1 MTAERLPSEGPLKTT
16 GSDPLKKKKIR
27 FTPLDAVLIILIL
40 AATAYLVRRIGVE
53 MNYRWQWS
61 VILQYLV
68 RTDGGSL
75 ALGSL
80 AQGFLTTVKLSLWAT
95 ALATLLGTI
104 LGLMRVSHSLLYRL
118 IAGSYVEL
126 IRNLPPLVLV
136 FIAYFFIGERIMT
149 VLGAEGLIRSA
160 SPETQKIL
168 AFLFAPPA
176 RLSGFMAGLLTLVLY
191 EAAYIT
197 EIVRSGIQSVEP
209 GQWEAAHTLG
219 LSRRQ
224 QLRFV
229 ILPQA
234 LQRILPA
241 LAGQLIS
248 TIKDSAIVS
257 VISIP
262 ELTFQG
268 LELMSATYLT
278 FEVWI
283 TIAALYFILTLTFSL
298 GVRRL
303 ELLMQK

>member
-1 MTAERLPSEGPLKTT
+1 MTI
-16 GSDPLKKKKIR
+16 KKIR
-27 FTPLDAVLIILIL
+27 FTLLDAVLVTLIL
-40 AATAYLVRRIGVE
+40 AAVVFIVHRVGVE
-53 MNYRWQWS
+53 MRYNWQWP

-68 RTDGGSL
+68 RMDGAHWAAGTL
-75 ALGSL
+75 M
-80 AQGFLTTVKLSLWAT
+80 QGFLTTVKLSLWAT
-95 ALATLLGTI
+95 VLATLLGTI
-104 LGLMRVSHSLLYRL
+104 MGLFRVSHGLFYRL
-118 IAGSYVEL
+118 IAGSYVE
-126 IRNLPPLVLV
+126 IVRNLPPLVLV
-136 FIAYFFIGERIMT
+136 FIVYFFIGERIMT
-149 VLGAEGLIRSA
+149 LFGAEHLIRTA
-160 SPETQKIL
+160 SPEAQKFL

-176 RLSGFMAGLLTLVLY
+176 RLSGFFAGLATLVLY

-197 EIVRSGIQSVEP
+197 EIVRAGIRSIEK

-219 LSRRQ
+219 LSRWQ

-262 ELTFQG
+262 ELTFRG

-283 TIAALYFILTLTFSL
+283 TITALYFLLTFTCSL
-298 GVRRL
+298 GVKRL
-303 ELLMQK
+303 ETAGQR

>member
-1 MTAERLPSEGPLKTT
+1 LTKT
-16 GSDPLKKKKIR
+16 KIR
-27 FTPLDAVLIILIL
+27 FTPLDAVLIVLIL
-40 AATAYLVRRIGVE
+40 AAAVYVVRRIGVE
-53 MNYRWQWS
+53 MNYRWQWP
-61 VILQYLV
+61 VILQYIV
-68 RTDGGSL
+68 RTDGGSW
-75 ALGSL
+75 AAGSL

-104 LGLMRVSHSLLYRL
+104 MGLMRVSHSLFYRL
-118 IAGSYVEL
+118 IARSYVEL
-126 IRNLPPLVLV
+126 VRNLPPLVLV
-136 FIAYFFIGERIMT
+136 FIVYFFIGERIMT
-149 VLGAEGLIRSA
+149 VLRAEDLIRSA
-160 SPETQKIL
+160 SPEMREAL
-168 AFLFAPPA
+168 AFLFSPPA
-176 RLSGFMAGLLTLVLY
+176 RLSGFFAGLSTLVLY

-197 EIVRSGIQSVEP
+197 EIVRAGIQSVEP

-234 LQRILPA
+234 IQRILPA

-278 FEVWI
+278 FEIWI
-283 TIAALYFILTLTFSL
+283 TITALYFILTFTFSL

-303 ELLMQK
+303 EFLMQK

>member
-1 MTAERLPSEGPLKTT
+1 MR
-16 GSDPLKKKKIR
+16 KKKLR
-27 FTPLDAVLIILIL
+27 FTPLDAVLISLILI
-40 AATAYLVRRIGVE
+40 AAAFFVYRVGVE
-53 MNYRWQWS
+53 MQYRWQWP

-68 RTDGGSL
+68 RRDGVHWAAGTL
-75 ALGSL
+75 L
-80 AQGFLTTVKLSLWAT
+80 QGFLMTVKLSLWAT
-95 ALATLLGTI
+95 VLATLLGTVM
-104 LGLMRVSHSLLYRL
+104 GLLRVSNGLFRRL
-118 IAGSYVEL
+118 VAGSYVEL
-126 IRNLPPLVLV
+126 VRNLPPLVLV
-136 FIAYFFIGERIMT
+136 FIVYFFIGERIMT
-149 VLGAEGLIRSA
+149 LLKVDELVRAA
-160 SPETQKIL
+160 SPETQDIL
-168 AFLFAPPA
+168 GFLFAPPA
-176 RLSGFMAGLLTLVLY
+176 RLTGFFAGLATLVLY

-197 EIVRSGIQSVEP
+197 EIVRAGIQSIEK
-209 GQWEAAHTLG
+209 GQWEAAHALG
-219 LSRRQ
+219 LSRWQ

-283 TIAALYFILTLTFSL
+283 TITALYFLLTFTCSL

-303 ELLMQK
+303 ESAWQR

>member
-1 MTAERLPSEGPLKTT
+1 MT
-16 GSDPLKKKKIR
+16 KKKIR
-27 FTPLDAVLIILIL
+27 FMPLDAVLVSLLLI
-40 AATAYLVRRIGVE
+40 AAAFFVYRVGVE
-53 MNYRWQWS
+53 MQYHWQWP

-68 RTDGGSL
+68 RRDEGHWAAGTL
-75 ALGSL
+75 LM
-80 AQGFLTTVKLSLWAT
+80 GFLMTVKLSLWAT
-95 ALATLLGTI
+95 VLATLLGTVM
-104 LGLMRVSHSLLYRL
+104 GLLKVSRGLFGRL
-118 IAGSYVEL
+118 VAGSYVEL
-126 IRNLPPLVLV
+126 VRNLPPLVLV
-136 FIAYFFIGERIMT
+136 FIVYFFIGERIMT
-149 VLGAEGLIRSA
+149 FLKVDELVRAA
-160 SPETQKIL
+160 SPEMRNIL
-168 AFLFAPPA
+168 GFLFAPPA
-176 RLSGFMAGLLTLVLY
+176 RLSGFFAGLATLVLY

-197 EIVRSGIQSVEP
+197 EIVRAGIQSIEK
-209 GQWEAAHTLG
+209 GQWEAAHALG
-219 LSRRQ
+219 LSRWQ

-283 TIAALYFILTLTFSL
+283 TITALYFLLTFACSL

-303 ELLMQK
+303 ESAWQR

>member
-1 MTAERLPSEGPLKTT
+1 MTKKT
-16 GSDPLKKKKIR
+16 IR
-27 FTPLDAVLIILIL
+27 FTPLDAVLIMLILI
-40 AATAYLVRRIGVE
+40 AAAFLVYRVGVE
-53 MNYRWQWS
+53 MQYRWQWP

-68 RTDGGSL
+68 RRDEAGWATGTL
-75 ALGSL
+75 LK
-80 AQGFLTTVKLSLWAT
+80 GFLMTVKLSLWAT
-95 ALATLLGTI
+95 VLATLLGTVM
-104 LGLMRVSHSLLYRL
+104 GLLKVSRGLFARL
-118 IAGSYVEL
+118 VSGSYVEL
-126 IRNLPPLVLV
+126 VRNLPPLVLV
-136 FIAYFFIGERIMT
+136 FIVYFFIGERIMSILKVDELVRT
-149 VLGAEGLIRSA
+149 A
-160 SPETQKIL
+160 SPEAQGIL
-168 AFLFAPPA
+168 GFLFAPPA
-176 RLSGFMAGLLTLVLY
+176 RLSGFFAGLATLVLY

-197 EIVRSGIQSVEP
+197 EIVRAGIQSIEK
-209 GQWEAAHTLG
+209 GQWEAAHALG
-219 LSRRQ
+219 LSRWQ

-283 TIAALYFILTLTFSL
+283 TITALYFILTFTCSL

-303 ELLMQK
+303 ESAWQR

>member
-1 MTAERLPSEGPLKTT
+1 MNTRTSQGLFLRL
-16 GSDPLKKKKIR
+16 
-27 FTPLDAVLIILIL
+27 V
-40 AATAYLVRRIGVE
+40 
-53 MNYRWQWS
+53 
-61 VILQYLV
+61 
-68 RTDGGSL
+68 
-75 ALGSL
+75 
-80 AQGFLTTVKLSLWAT
+80 
-95 ALATLLGTI
+95 
-104 LGLMRVSHSLLYRL
+104 
-118 IAGSYVEL
+118 AGSYVEL

-136 FIAYFFIGERIMT
+136 FIVYFFIGERMM
-149 VLGAEGLIRSA
+149 ALIGVEELFRSTSQDA
-160 SPETQKIL
+160 SQLL

-176 RLSGFMAGLLTLVLY
+176 RLSGFFAGLATLALY
-191 EAAYIT
+191 EAAYIA
-197 EIVRSGIQSVEP
+197 EIVRAGIQSIEK
-209 GQWEAAHTLG
+209 GQWEATHALG

-234 LQRILPA
+234 IRRILPA

-283 TIAALYFILTLTFSL
+283 TIAALYFLLTFGCST
-298 GVRRL
+298 GIKRL
-303 ELLMQK
+303 ESAWQK

>member
-1 MTAERLPSEGPLKTT
+1 MR
-16 GSDPLKKKKIR
+16 KIR
-27 FTPLDAVLIILIL
+27 FTWLDALLIAMIL
-40 AATAYLVRRIGVE
+40 AAVVFIVHRVGVE
-53 MNYRWQWS
+53 MRYRWQWP

-68 RTDGGSL
+68 RVDGVNWATGTL
-75 ALGSL
+75 M
-80 AQGFLTTVKLSLWAT
+80 QGFLTTVKLSLWAMI
-95 ALATLLGTI
+95 LATLLGV
-104 LGLMRVSHSLLYRL
+104 LMGLFRVSHSLFYRL
-118 IAGSYVEL
+118 IAGSYVETV
-126 IRNLPPLVLV
+126 RNLPPLVLV
-136 FIAYFFIGERIMT
+136 FIVYFFVGERIMNLFG
-149 VLGAEGLIRSA
+149 VEHFVRSA
-160 SPETQKIL
+160 SPEAQRFL

-176 RLSGFMAGLLTLVLY
+176 RFSGFFAGLTTLVLY

-197 EIVRSGIQSVEP
+197 EIVRAGIQSIEK

-219 LSRRQ
+219 LSRWQ
-224 QLRFV
+224 QLRYV

-262 ELTFQG
+262 ELTFRG

-283 TIAALYFILTLTFSL
+283 TIAILYFLLTFTCSL
-298 GVRRL
+298 GVKRL
-303 ELLMQK
+303 EKHFY

>member
-1 MTAERLPSEGPLKTT
+1 M
-16 GSDPLKKKKIR
+16 
-27 FTPLDAVLIILIL
+27 PLDAVLIALIL
-40 AATAYLVRRIGVE
+40 AAAVYLVRRIGVE
-53 MNYRWQWS
+53 MDYRWQWP
-61 VILQYLV
+61 VILQYIV
-68 RTDGGSL
+68 RTDGGSW
-75 ALGSL
+75 AAGSL
-80 AQGFLTTVKLSLWAT
+80 AQGFMTTVKLSLWAT
-95 ALATLLGTI
+95 VLAALLGTI
-104 LGLMRVSHSLLYRL
+104 LGIMRVSHSLFYRM
-118 IAGSYVEL
+118 ISRAYVEL
-126 IRNLPPLVLV
+126 VRNLPPLVLI

-149 VLGAEGLIRSA
+149 LLGAEELIHSA
-160 SPETQKIL
+160 PPEIQQAM
-168 AFLFAPPA
+168 AFFFSPPA
-176 RLSGFMAGLLTLVLY
+176 RLSGFFAGLATLVLY

-197 EIVRSGIQSVEP
+197 EIVRAGIQSIEP

-219 LSRRQ
+219 LSRLQ

-234 LQRILPA
+234 LQRVLPA

-283 TIAALYFILTLTFSL
+283 TITALYFILTFAFSL
-298 GVRRL
+298 GVRRV
-303 ELLMQK
+303 EFRMQKEPRSATAP

>member
-1 MTAERLPSEGPLKTT
+1 LTKT
-16 GSDPLKKKKIR
+16 KIR
-27 FTPLDAVLIILIL
+27 FTPLDAVLIVLML
-40 AATAYLVRRIGVE
+40 AAGLFLVRRIGVD
-53 MNYRWQWS
+53 MDYRWQWP
-61 VILQYLV
+61 VMLQYLV
-68 RTDGGSL
+68 RMDGGSWT
-75 ALGSL
+75 AGSL

-104 LGLMRVSHSLLYRL
+104 LGLMRVSHSLFDRL
-118 IAGSYVEL
+118 VAGSYVEMV
-126 IRNLPPLVLV
+126 RNLPPLVLV
-136 FIAYFFIGERIMT
+136 FIVYFFIGDRIMT
-149 VLGAEGLIRSA
+149 LLGVEDLIRSA
-160 SPETQKIL
+160 SPATQAIL
-168 AFLFAPPA
+168 TFLFAPPA
-176 RLSGFMAGLLTLVLY
+176 RLSGFFAGLATLVLY

-197 EIVRSGIQSVEP
+197 EIVRAGIQSIEQ
-209 GQWEAAHTLG
+209 GQWEAAHALG

-224 QLRFV
+224 QLRYV

-278 FEVWI
+278 FEIWI
-283 TIAALYFILTLTFSL
+283 TITALYFILTFTFSL

-303 ELLMQK
+303 EGSFQTKSSTA

>member
-1 MTAERLPSEGPLKTT
+1 MH
-16 GSDPLKKKKIR
+16 
-27 FTPLDAVLIILIL
+27 
-40 AATAYLVRRIGVE
+40 
-53 MNYRWQWS
+53 YRWQWP

-68 RTDGGSL
+68 RTEGGTWTAG
-75 ALGSL
+75 ALL
-80 AQGFLTTVKLSLWAT
+80 QGFLMTVKLSLWAM
-95 ALATLLGTI
+95 ALATLLGTVM
-104 LGLMRVSHSLLYRL
+104 GLLRVSHGLFARL
-118 IAGSYVEL
+118 VAGSYVET

-136 FIAYFFIGERIMT
+136 FIVYFFIGERIMT
-149 VLGAEGLIRSA
+149 LIGVEEIIRSA
-160 SPETQKIL
+160 SPEARVSLT
-168 AFLFAPPA
+168 FFFAPPA
-176 RLSGFMAGLLTLVLY
+176 RLSGFFAGLATLILY

-197 EIVRSGIQSVEP
+197 EIVRAGIQSVER
-209 GQWEAAHTLG
+209 GQWEAAHALG
-219 LSRRQ
+219 LTRWQ
-224 QLRFV
+224 QVRYV

-234 LQRILPA
+234 LRRTLPA

-283 TIAALYFILTLTFSL
+283 TITALYFVLTFGCSL

-303 ELLMQK
+303 EKQLAAMNAAVAPRAIWANRT

>member
-1 MTAERLPSEGPLKTT
+1 MTKT
-16 GSDPLKKKKIR
+16 KIR
-27 FTPLDAVLIILIL
+27 FTPLDAALIVLIL
-40 AATAYLVRRIGVE
+40 AAGFYLVRRIGVD
-53 MNYRWQWS
+53 MNYRWQWP
-61 VILQYLV
+61 VMLQYLV
-68 RTDGGSL
+68 RTDGGSWT
-75 ALGSL
+75 AGSL

-95 ALATLLGTI
+95 ALATLLGAI
-104 LGLMRVSHSLLYRL
+104 MGLMRVSHSLFYRL
-118 IAGSYVEL
+118 VAGSYVEL
-126 IRNLPPLVLV
+126 VRNLPPLVLV
-136 FIAYFFIGERIMT
+136 FIVYFFVGDRIMT
-149 VLGAEGLIRSA
+149 LLGVESLIRSA
-160 SPETQKIL
+160 PPATQAVL
-168 AFLFAPPA
+168 TFLFASPA
-176 RLSGFMAGLLTLVLY
+176 RLSGFFAGLATLVLY

-197 EIVRSGIQSVEP
+197 EIVRAGIQSIEQ

-224 QLRFV
+224 QLRYV

-278 FEVWI
+278 FEIWI
-283 TIAALYFILTLTFSL
+283 TITALYFILTFTFSM

-303 ELLMQK
+303 ESSIQTNSCVR

>member
-1 MTAERLPSEGPLKTT
+1 MKKT
-16 GSDPLKKKKIR
+16 KIH
-27 FTPLDAVLIILIL
+27 FTLLDAVLITLL
-40 AATAYLVRRIGVE
+40 VAAAVFLVHRVGVE
-53 MNYRWQWS
+53 MHYRWQWP

-68 RTDGGSL
+68 RRTAGTWAAG
-75 ALGSL
+75 ALL
-80 AQGFLTTVKLSLWAT
+80 QGFLMTVKLSLWAT
-95 ALATLLGTI
+95 VLATLLGTI
-104 LGLMRVSHSLLYRL
+104 MGLLRVSRGLFARL
-118 IAGSYVEL
+118 IAGGYVET

-136 FIAYFFIGERIMT
+136 FIVYFFIGERIMA
-149 VLGAEGLIRSA
+149 LIGLDELVRAA
-160 SPETQKIL
+160 SPETQEVL

-176 RLSGFMAGLLTLVLY
+176 RLSGFFAGLATLILY

-197 EIVRSGIQSVEP
+197 EIVRAGIQSVEK
-209 GQWEAAHTLG
+209 GQWEAAHALG
-219 LSRRQ
+219 LSRWQ
-224 QLRFV
+224 QVRYV

-234 LQRILPA
+234 IRRILPA

-283 TIAALYFILTLTFSL
+283 TITALYFVLTFGCSL

-303 ELLMQK
+303 EKVWQQ